1 MKKAL
6 VLVIIFCT
14 ALSCKTIKKLQYI
27 YIPKIDVRE
36 VIARKEKIDS
46 ANNPAYKLLISKEL
60 GKYRIEMSDVLV
72 KDIIPSSN
80 IDYNFCII
88 VGVPHEK
95 GEVECY
101 VYARDF
107 YGKEDIETLA
117 RLTKGE
123 SRINAVG
130 DFGRFFTLLDETYM
144 KIEILNAIVTIVKE

>member
-6 VLVIIFCT
+6 VIVIIFCT

-36 VIARKEKIDS
+36 VIARKEKIDNS
-46 ANNPAYKLLISKEL
+46 NNPAYRYLISREL
-60 GKYRIEMSDVLV
+60 GKYRIKMNNVLV

-88 VGVPHEK
+88 VSVSHEK

-101 VYARDF
+101 LYARDF

-117 RLTKGE
+117 RLTKGK

-144 KIEILNAIVTIVKE
+144 KIEILNAIVTIVEE

>member
-6 VLVIIFCT
+6 VIVIISCFL
-14 ALSCKTIKKLQYI
+14 LSCKSIKKLRYI

-36 VIARKEKIDS
+36 VISRKEKIDS
-46 ANNPAYKLLISKEL
+46 SKNPAYKYLIAKEL

-80 IDYNFCII
+80 IDYNFCVI
-88 VGVPHEK
+88 VGVSHER

-101 VYARDF
+101 IYARDF

-117 RLTKGE
+117 RLTVRK

-144 KIEILNAIVTIVKE
+144 KIEILNAIVTVVEE